1 MKLTDLC
8 DDILFKI
15 EDEIKIIKDNKKYK
29 NSYDNFVKKFEFQID
44 YMKYELL
51 CDDFMSPNDAL
62 MSPNDDDDDTD
73 DPPLDY
79 NWVENNLDSFDI
91 TRFIPY
97 HMVCNITWYAEKM
110 LYSASLDVW
119 DCDCHNDSHYLDYL
133 LFKGRHKAI

>member
-29 NSYDNFVKKFEFQID
+29 STYDNFVEKFKYQID
-44 YMKYELL
+44 YMKFELL
-51 CDDFMSPNDAL
+51 CDDL
-62 MSPNDDDDDTD
+62 SPNDDDDDTD

-97 HMVCNITWYAEKM
+97 HMVCNITWYAELM
-110 LYSASLDVW
+110 FDCGCPR
-119 DCDCHNDSHYLDYL
+119 DCDCHSNSHYSGYL
-133 LFKGRHKAI
+133 LFKGRHKTPV